1 MSQIL
6 WTNNATTTL
15 ATAISSVANTIVLA
29 SGGGAAFPSP
39 GNNQYFL
46 ATLSPAT
53 VGAQPN
59 EIVLVTARST
69 DTLTV
74 ARGQEGTT
82 AQAWGTG
89 AIVSNL
95 ITAGNMGALAQV
107 VPFAGNPNGS
117 VAGQA
122 GGSGAVPSMVWDY
135 TNKLTWVCT
144 TSGPAAS
151 AGWSALAPLN
161 SPGFTGSPTA
171 PTPATGDNS
180 TLLATTAWGQT
191 NLALKAALAGS
202 SGQAFSVA
210 SATSAAQAVNLGQFV
225 SSLAMPGYIKLP
237 GGLIVQWAQGPVDP
251 ANVSEPSYTVSWP
264 ISFPTACLG
273 AMVSMSIGAATGAAD
288 WWYQTV
294 GSPTTTGVTVIRQ
307 YPSVGS
313 GSTTS
318 QATVLG
324 FGY

>member
-15 ATAISSVANTIVLA
+15 ASSISSVATTITLA
-29 SGGGAAFPSP
+29 SGGGASFPAP
-39 GNNQYFL
+39 GTNQYFL
-46 ATLSPAT
+46 GTLSPAT
-53 VGAQPN
+53 PGAQPN
-59 EIVLVTARST
+59 EIVQVTARSS

-74 ARGQEGTT
+74 VRGQEGTT
-82 AQAWGTG
+82 AQAWGTS
-89 AIVSNL
+89 AVFSNL
-95 ITAGNMGALAQV
+95 ITAGSLGALAQV
-107 VPFAGNPNGS
+107 VTFAGNPNGS
-117 VAGQA
+117 VAGVA
-122 GGSGAVPSMVWDY
+122 ASSGVIPSMVYDY

-144 TSGPAAS
+144 TSGPAAT

-161 SPGFTGSPTA
+161 SPGFTGTPTA
-171 PTPATGDNS
+171 PTAAIGDNS
-180 TLLATTAWGQT
+180 TTLATTAWGQA
-191 NLALKAALAGS
+191 NLALKAAMAGS

-210 SATSAAQAVNLGQFV
+210 AATSAAQAVNLGQFV

-251 ANVSEPSYTVSWP
+251 ANVTEPSYTVSWP
-264 ISFPTACLG
+264 QPFPTACLG